1 MMSHRTRSGRKFG
14 VQQRSKK
21 ANEKINEDEDGGV
34 HRNEL
39 MKLTKAQLVQKL
51 LDLNARESNT
61 VSSSSSSSSS
71 ATAAASSSSSA
82 AATAAASSSS
92 STSTLLLLLSSSS
105 SSSSSRSFQ
114 DRPRSS
120 IHGPSS
126 RRSIDLTGYVSLLEG
141 LLCKDVSQRI
151 VSFLP
156 ASSMLRLRCISTGL
170 KKSVE
175 KFEIADFTLTHLRD
189 PAKILPH
196 WQYFCTKSTSLVE
209 LKIELSPFESCV
221 VESLLTRCDCSSL
234 RSVALWYR
242 GTVFGPYIFHH
253 GIDHLFKLKWEN
265 DTLCPDG
272 FVPNKLLIHVD
283 PTFRPVA
290 QEDHRDVLAILSSKC
305 AASLTKLRV
314 PLSNN
319 RRLIGTDGV
328 SGDGRSSLSAISL
341 HAFRNLVDLEVS
353 MGEPSSVLT
362 AVESLCML
370 RRFTWLSNRIGLEYD
385 KHNSPSYV
393 LRSRSLQKVDMAP
406 GKDFFLADIKCSSLQ
421 ALTLGGTGIYS
432 GGILSG
438 EDVIGNESYRDPG
451 RQVGNLTVYCVSDS
465 VRYSGKEMVKAT
477 AFYGVF
483 YEKEWSE
490 VSYVDE
496 RGEFGVADEMTNW
509 RFAIV
514 FKELSLPSECNVTF
528 G

>member
-1 MMSHRTRSGRKFG
+1 MSHRTRSGRKFG

-21 ANEKINEDEDGGV
+21 ANEKIYEDEDGGV

-51 LDLNARESNT
+51 LDLNARESDTTT

-71 ATAAASSSSSA
+71 AAVTAA
-82 AATAAASSSS
+82 TSSS
-92 STSTLLLLLSSSS
+92 STTTSSSS

-114 DRPRSS
+114 RPRSS

-141 LLCKDVSQRI
+141 LFRKDVSQRI

-156 ASSMLRLRCISTGL
+156 ASSILRLRCISTGL

-175 KFEIADFTLTHLRD
+175 KYEIANFTSSYLFRD
-189 PAKILPH
+189 QVKVLPR
-196 WQYFCTKSTSLVE
+196 WQYLCTKSTSLVE
-209 LKIELSPFESCV
+209 LQISISPYESCV
-221 VESLLTRCDCSSL
+221 IESLLTRCDCSSL
-234 RSVALWYR
+234 RCVILHYQ

-253 GIDHLFKLKWEN
+253 GMERDFKLKWEN
-265 DTLCPDG
+265 NSSCPEFD
-272 FVPNKLLIHVD
+272 PNKLLIHVD
-283 PTFRPVA
+283 PTFQPIA
-290 QEDHRDVLAILSSKC
+290 QKDHRDVLSILSSKC

-314 PLSNN
+314 PLSDN
-319 RRLIGTDGV
+319 RDLMGADEM
-328 SGDGRSSLSAISL
+328 SGDGHSSLNAISL
-341 HAFRNLVDLEVS
+341 HAFHNLIDLEVS
-353 MGEPSSVLT
+353 MGEPSSVLK

-370 RRFTWLSNRIGLEYD
+370 RRFTWLSNRIGLKYD
-385 KHNSPSYV
+385 KHKSPSYV
-393 LRSRSLQKVDMAP
+393 LRSKSLRTLELKA
-406 GKDFFLADIKCSSLQ
+406 GKNFYLADINCSSLQ
-421 ALTLGGTGIYS
+421 FLKLPGGGLYGGT
-432 GGILSG
+432 ILCG
-438 EDVIGNESYRDPG
+438 NDVCSTNWFDRD
-451 RQVGNLTVYCVSDS
+451 LTVYCVSDS

-496 RGEFGVADEMTNW
+496 RGEFGVAGEMTNW

-514 FKELSLPSECNVTF
+514 FKELSLPSECNVTIGF
-528 G
+528 